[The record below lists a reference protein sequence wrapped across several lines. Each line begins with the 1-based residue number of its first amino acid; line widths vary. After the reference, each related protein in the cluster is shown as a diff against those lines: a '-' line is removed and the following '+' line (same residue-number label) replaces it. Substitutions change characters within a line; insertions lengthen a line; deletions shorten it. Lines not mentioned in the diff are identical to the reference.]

1 MKTAVEWLLNQIE
14 NDSDTH
20 FHNINWDK
28 FDELINQAKEIQKK
42 NLYECASFW
51 RGKEYK
57 IEKPFF
63 DQWYNENFKP
73 NEQE

>member
-28 FDELINQAKEIQKK
+28 FDELINQAKEREKQQIKDAYEKGKK
-42 NLYECASFW
+42 
-51 RGKEYK
+51 YK
-57 IEKPFF
+57 KPIK
-63 DQWYNENFKP
+63 DSNPIWLNSKP
-73 NEQE
+73 YK